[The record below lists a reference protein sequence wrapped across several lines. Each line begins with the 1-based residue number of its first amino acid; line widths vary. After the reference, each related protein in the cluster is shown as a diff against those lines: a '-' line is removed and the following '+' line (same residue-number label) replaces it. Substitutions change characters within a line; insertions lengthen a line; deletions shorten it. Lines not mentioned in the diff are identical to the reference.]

1 MLSIHESIDYSWGCS
16 TYLFDKK
23 KLMEYEHK
31 KAGDLLL
38 LFMPDLDFNC
48 PLNYLLACESFE
60 ILKRLVELIDSYF
73 TKFIEEESSI
83 NKLKDMFKFIYKE
96 SCSYTKEII
105 ELRYCSVPMDNVY
118 IDSEDEET
126 EKITTYKKYNSKIK
140 EYFLQ
145 INEKILADVQFSKIF
160 RAERFIYKMKKLS
173 IRNNLVNKNN
183 PNGSGEKID
192 FKAY

>member
-1 MLSIHESIDYSWGCS
+1 VLSIHESIDYSWGCS

-23 KLMEYEHK
+23 KLMEYEVK

-60 ILKRLVELIDSYF
+60 ILKRLVYLIDPIF
-73 TKFIEEESSI
+73 TEFIEEESSI
-83 NKLKDMFKFIYKE
+83 NKLKDMFKFIYEE

-105 ELRYCSVPMDNVY
+105 RLRYCSVPMDNIY

-126 EKITTYKKYNSKIK
+126 EEITKYKKYNSKIK
-140 EYFLQ
+140 EYFLKNKKRQ
-145 INEKILADVQFSKIF
+145 FKIKVYYKLNVYIACIVIRLFKFFGIFYLFIFKI
-160 RAERFIYKMKKLS
+160 
-173 IRNNLVNKNN
+173 
-183 PNGSGEKID
+183 
-192 FKAY
+192 